1 MEKVKVGV
9 IFGGR
14 SVEHEVSI
22 ISALQ
27 AIRALDKEK
36 YQAVPIYISK
46 NGTWLGGD
54 ALLDLALYQKAGE
67 LEKKCYPVVLSPVHG
82 RFRLD
87 IPAEKGLFKKA
98 EEVRL
103 DVVLPVVHGSFVED
117 GCLQGLLELTGI
129 PYVGPGVLGA
139 ACGMDKIAMKAILI
153 EAGLPVADYLWFYT
167 GEWEDDNA
175 AIIAKIENKL
185 AYPVIVK
192 PADLGSSIGIK
203 KAANQQELQDA
214 LDLAASFSR
223 RLIVERVIEPLREI
237 NCSVLGFENELE
249 LSLCEEPF
257 SADEILSFKD
267 KYIGSGN
274 IAKGMSAAKRRVP
287 ADISDQVRTNV
298 EDYARR
304 SFHALDGAGVCRI
317 DFLLNSNTDEVFV
330 NEVNTIPGSLAY
342 YLWEPAGKSYPALL
356 EDLIKIALLRSRRKE
371 KNIYSYSSN
380 ILAQGGFKGKK

>member
-27 AIRALDKEK
+27 AIHALDKEK

-46 NGTWLGGD
+46 KGAWLGGE
-54 ALLDLALYQKAGE
+54 ALLDLALYQQAGE
-67 LEKKCYPVVLSPVHG
+67 LEKKCYPVVLAPVYG

-103 DVVLPVVHGSFVED
+103 DVILPVVHGSFVED

-139 ACGMDKIAMKAILI
+139 ACGMDKIAMKAILK

-175 AIIAKIENKL
+175 AVIAKIENKL
-185 AYPVIVK
+185 AYPVIIK

-203 KAANQQELQDA
+203 KAANRQELQDA

-223 RLIVERVIEPLREI
+223 RLIVERVIAPLREI

-249 LSLCEEPF
+249 LSFCEEPF

-287 ADISDQVRTNV
+287 ADISDQVRQDV
-298 EDYARR
+298 EDYARC
-304 SFHALDGAGVCRI
+304 SFNALDGAGVCRI

-342 YLWEPAGKSYPALL
+342 YLWEPTGKSYPALL
-356 EDLIKIALLRSRRKE
+356 DDLIRIALLRSRRKE

>member
-36 YQAVPIYISK
+36 YQAVPIYINK
-46 NGTWLGGD
+46 NGAWLGGE
-54 ALLDLALYQKAGE
+54 ALLDLAVYQKAGE
-67 LEKKCYPVVLSPVHG
+67 LEKKCYPVVLRPVHG

-103 DVVLPVVHGSFVED
+103 DVILPVVHGSYVED

-129 PYVGPGVLGA
+129 PYVGPSVLGA
-139 ACGMDKIAMKAILI
+139 ACGMDKIVMKSILI
-153 EAGLPVADYLWFYT
+153 EAGLPVADYVWCYT

-175 AIIAKIENKL
+175 AVIAKIEKTL

-203 KAANQQELQDA
+203 KAANKDELQDA
-214 LDLAASFSR
+214 MELAASFSR
-223 RLIVERVIEPLREI
+223 RLLVERVIEPLREI
-237 NCSVLGFENELE
+237 NCAVLGFENEIE

-267 KYIGSGN
+267 KYIGSGD
-274 IAKGMSAAKRRVP
+274 IAKGMSACKRRLP
-287 ADISDQVRTNV
+287 AEISDEVRQKI
-298 EDYARR
+298 EDYTRR
-304 SFHALDGAGVCRI
+304 SFRALDGAGVCRI
-317 DFLLNSNTDEVFV
+317 DFLLNRDTEKVFV
-330 NEVNTIPGSLAY
+330 NEVNTIPGSLSF
-342 YLWEPAGKSYPALL
+342 YLWEPAGKSYTVLL
-356 EDLIKIALLRSRRKE
+356 DDLIKIALLRSRRKE
-371 KNIYSYSSN
+371 KNIYFYSSN